1 MKHLALSLVLVG
13 ALSNGAS
20 SEEIV
25 PAFVHA
31 HCADCHNAKTKEN
44 GLDLTTLALDPSQ
57 PQNFALWVKVHDRAL
72 KGEMPPKDVERPQ
85 MAAQAEF
92 LKHLSGTLN
101 TADRS
106 RIAAEGRATGRRMN
120 RYEYE
125 NTLRDLLS
133 LPYLRVK
140 DFLPEDSVAH
150 GSNKVGDSLDV
161 SHVQMARYLSAAE
174 FALRQAMVPQAEKP
188 AVTTTRYHAWEV
200 CTPSSSRTIRS
211 ASRWSAASF
220 SSATVICVSSCADCS
235 RCR

>member
-1 MKHLALSLVLVG
+1 
-13 ALSNGAS
+13 
-20 SEEIV
+20 
-25 PAFVHA
+25 
-31 HCADCHNAKTKEN
+31 
-44 GLDLTTLALDPSQ
+44 
-57 PQNFALWVKVHDRAL
+57 
-72 KGEMPPKDVERPQ
+72 EMPPKDVERPQ

-92 LKHLSGTLN
+92 LKHLSETLN

-106 RIAAEGRATGRRMN
+106 RIAAEGRATGRRRN
-120 RYEYE
+120 RYENE

-188 AVTTTRYHAWEV
+188 AVTTTRYYA
-200 CTPSSSRTIRS
+200 
-211 ASRWSAASF
+211 
-220 SSATVICVSSCADCS
+220 
-235 RCR
+235 